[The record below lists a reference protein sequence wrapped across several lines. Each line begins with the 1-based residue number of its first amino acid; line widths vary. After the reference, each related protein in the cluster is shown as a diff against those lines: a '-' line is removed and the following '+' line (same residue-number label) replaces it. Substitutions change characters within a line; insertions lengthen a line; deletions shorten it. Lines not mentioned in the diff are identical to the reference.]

1 MLNEPRRTRP
11 ADTGAQQ
18 VVQFD
23 NRFRQIKLKVVY
35 YGPALG
41 GKTTSL
47 QYIHWAMDP
56 KRRTQL
62 YSINTANDR
71 TIFFDLMSLSLGK
84 IRGHQLTMQLCTV
97 PGQVQY
103 NATRKAVLSGVDA
116 VVFIA
121 DSQLD
126 QEQANIESRKNLE
139 TNLRANGVAPETIP
153 VVYQLNKQDLPPLTP
168 NGDLN
173 RLINHD
179 LAPVFPTTATTGV
192 GVMEAFAAITS
203 LALEAVADKL
213 GAGYSPRALD
223 RLQEQAR
230 RSLEPFIKA
239 GPPGPSAIDESSVI
253 RTETGDTVW
262 PLPEDQL
269 IQQAV
274 QANFEMTDLNVSLD
288 SVRQQL
294 ERKVE
299 VLETIGEFGSALG
312 SARDPEEV
320 LERLLESTREQL
332 GAAAGAALLFDNATL
347 SPRRMVGMDQDPL
360 LSFPSTMGVPLAYE
374 IVNAKRPTLIAREA
388 TDIEPTEL
396 EYAVEEAGFTSAVA
410 APLVARDEV
419 LGLVTLYGGPERLA
433 LDEEALG
440 LAVAMVSS
448 AGLAYAN
455 AVNWNRVENV
465 NKDLERQ
472 VAERTSELQETIDE
486 VQHLNADLRSQ
497 HLLLRRA
504 YHDLEEVDRLKHEL
518 LSRISH
524 ELRTPVTSIRSAATI
539 LERYTEMAPEEGS
552 RFVTIIREG
561 TQRLADVI
569 EGIVQASTLAAGTVP
584 ADKTDVPL
592 KDFFKH
598 AATPLMAAAEK
609 KGVAIHV
616 QARGGVE
623 TVFCDLDTMGP
634 AVRAVIKNGIEFNH
648 DGGEVKIEVAST
660 VVDDVPWT
668 TISVHDTG
676 VGIPEE
682 DLPHVSEVFWQGGDL
697 MTEKPAGVGLGLT
710 IATRV
715 AEAHGGRLE
724 LQSQVDEGTVARFV
738 IPAR

>member
-1 MLNEPRRTRP
+1 M
-11 ADTGAQQ
+11 
-18 VVQFD
+18 VQFD
-23 NRFRQIKLKVVY
+23 NRFRQIKVKVVY

-71 TIFFDLMSLSLGK
+71 TIFFDLMSLSLGT

-126 QEQANIESRKNLE
+126 QKEANIESRKNLE
-139 TNLRANGVAPETIP
+139 ANLRANGVAPETIP
-153 VVYQLNKQDLPPLTP
+153 VVYQLNKQDLSPLMP

-173 RLINHD
+173 RLINHN

-213 GAGYSPRALD
+213 GAGYSQKALD

-239 GPPGPSAIDESSVI
+239 SPPGPSAIDESSVV
-253 RTETGDTVW
+253 RTESSDAVW
-262 PLPEDQL
+262 PLPEEQL

-320 LERLLESTREQL
+320 LERLLDSTREQL

-347 SPRRMVGMDQDPL
+347 SPRRMVGIDQDPL
-360 LSFPSTMGVPLAYE
+360 LSFPSTMGVPLAIE
-374 IVNAKRPTLIAREA
+374 IVNAKKPTLIAREV

-419 LGLVTLYGGPERLA
+419 LGLVTLYGGPERLT

-472 VAERTSELQETIDE
+472 VADRTSELQKTIDE
-486 VQHLNADLRSQ
+486 VQQLNLELRDQ
-497 HLLLRRA
+497 HLLLQRA

-518 LSRISH
+518 LSRVSH

-539 LERYTEMAPEEGS
+539 LERYSEMAPQEGA
-552 RFVTIIREG
+552 RFVTIIRTG
-561 TQRLADVI
+561 TQRLSDVI
-569 EGIVQASTLAAGTVP
+569 EGIVQASTLAAGTAP
-584 ADKTDVPL
+584 ANRNDVEL
-592 KDFFKH
+592 KEFFKH
-598 AATPLMAAAEK
+598 AATPLMASAEK
-609 KGVAIHV
+609 RGVSVRVRSVGGIAAIH
-616 QARGGVE
+616 
-623 TVFCDLDTMGP
+623 CDLETLGP
-634 AVRAVIKNGIEFNH
+634 AVRAVIKNGIDFNR
-648 DGGEVKIEVAST
+648 DGGKVEVEIASKT
-660 VVDDVPWT
+660 VDGKPWT
-668 TISVHDTG
+668 AITVRDDG
-676 VGIPEE
+676 VGIPED

-715 AEAHGGRLE
+715 AEAHGGRLNI
-724 LQSQVDEGTVARFV
+724 QSQIGEGTVVTFI
-738 IPAR
+738 IPAQ

>member
-1 MLNEPRRTRP
+1 M
-11 ADTGAQQ
+11 
-18 VVQFD
+18 VQFD

-56 KRRTQL
+56 QRRTQL

-126 QEQANIESRKNLE
+126 QKQATIDSRKNLDA
-139 TNLRANGVAPETIP
+139 NLRANGVAPESIP
-153 VVYQLNKQDLPPLTP
+153 VVYQLNKQDLKPLVSNTE
-168 NGDLN
+168 LN
-173 RLINHD
+173 HLINKEGS
-179 LAPVFPTTATTGV
+179 PVFPTTATTGV
-192 GVMEAFAAITS
+192 GIMEAFAKITH
-203 LALEAVADKL
+203 LALESVADKL
-213 GAGYSPRALD
+213 GVGYSPKALE
-223 RLQEQAR
+223 RLREQAT
-230 RSLEPFIKA
+230 RSLEPFMNA
-239 GPPGPSAIDESSVI
+239 GPPAGSTINEGSVV
-253 RTETGDTVW
+253 RTETTDAVW

-269 IQQAV
+269 VQQAV

-299 VLETIGEFGSALG
+299 VLEKISEFGRFLG
-312 SARDPEEV
+312 SAREPDEV
-320 LERLLESTREQL
+320 LKSLLDAACEQL
-332 GAAAGAALLFDNATL
+332 GTTAGAVLLFEDATL
-347 SPRRMVGMDQDPL
+347 APSQMVGLDRDPL
-360 LSFPSTMGVPLAYE
+360 LSFPSTMGVPLAVE
-374 IVNAKRPTLIAREA
+374 VVNAKSAALIAREA
-388 TDIEPTEL
+388 TDIEPNEL

-410 APLVARDEV
+410 VPLVARDEV
-419 LGLVTLYGGPERLA
+419 LGLVTIYGRSDRLA
-433 LDEEALG
+433 FDEEDLG

-448 AGLAYAN
+448 TAFAYAN
-455 AVNWNRVENV
+455 AVNWSRIEDV
-465 NKDLERQ
+465 NTVLEVQ
-472 VAERTSELQETIDE
+472 VADRTSELQNTVDE
-486 VQHLNADLRSQ
+486 VQRLNADLQDQ

-518 LSRISH
+518 LSRVSH

-552 RFVTIIREG
+552 RFVSIIRQG
-561 TQRLADVI
+561 TQRLAEVI

-584 ADKTDVPL
+584 AAKVDVTL
-592 KDFFKH
+592 KEFFKR
-598 AATPLMAAAEK
+598 AANPLMGEAEK
-609 KGVAIHV
+609 RGVSVRVRTVGGVA
-616 QARGGVE
+616 
-623 TVFCDLDTMGP
+623 TVFCDLDTMGA

-648 DGGEVKIEVAST
+648 DGGEVDVEVAST
-660 VVDDVPWT
+660 LVDEVRWT
-668 TISVHDTG
+668 TITVSDTG

-710 IATRV
+710 IAARV
-715 AEAHGGRLE
+715 AEAHGGRLDIK
-724 LQSQVDEGTVARFV
+724 SRVDEGTVACFT
-738 IPAR
+738 IPAQ